1 MREHKYRG
9 WHKESNTMLYDEKPG
24 DVLRWK
30 AEGQE
35 IEVMQYTGIK
45 DKNGVEIYE
54 GDILQG
60 YNGIVSSEEER
71 YVIHFLESDCR
82 YIAIYADGYAEGGRD
97 DLHEAQELVWVN
109 CAVNGNTYENPEL
122 LEVKA

>member
-35 IEVMQYTGIK
+35 IEVMQYTGLK
-45 DKNGVEIYE
+45 DKNGKEIYE
-54 GDILQG
+54 GDILDGSWINPMTNEMVKKLYEVSYDQG
-60 YNGIVSSEEER
+60 R
-71 YVIHFLESDCR
+71 YLAKLIGYHPYGTTMLYFENKIAEIIGNIHD
-82 YIAIYADGYAEGGRD
+82 
-97 DLHEAQELVWVN
+97 
-109 CAVNGNTYENPEL
+109 NPEL
-122 LEVKA
+122 LEVKF